1 MGIFSCNETL
11 QAQEHQHE
19 LPAGHGEFIL
29 VVDDEDQ
36 IREITKKILET
47 HGYRVITANDGK
59 EAIELYIQNRE
70 EIKLVLMDMMMPVM
84 DGSVSIRELRKANP
98 EVKII
103 AVSGLTQKDKIAKVD
118 GILVQAFL
126 TKPYTAEKL
135 LNTIHEVSS
144 AK

>member
-1 MGIFSCNETL
+1 
-11 QAQEHQHE
+11 
-19 LPAGHGEFIL
+19 LPVGHGELIL

-36 IREITKKILET
+36 IREMTKKTLET
-47 HGYRVITANDGK
+47 HGYRVITAKDGK
-59 EAIELYIQNRE
+59 EAIELYTQNRE
-70 EIKLVLMDMMMPVM
+70 EIKLVLMDLMMPVM
-84 DGSVSIRELRKANP
+84 GGSMSIRELRKANP

-118 GILVQAFL
+118 EILVQAFL

>member
-1 MGIFSCNETL
+1 M
-11 QAQEHQHE
+11 
-19 LPAGHGEFIL
+19 PVGHGELIL

-36 IREITKKILET
+36 IREMTKKTLET
-47 HGYRVITANDGK
+47 HGYRVITAKDGK
-59 EAIELYIQNRE
+59 EAIELYTQNRE
-70 EIKLVLMDMMMPVM
+70 EIKLVLMDLMMPVM
-84 DGSVSIRELRKANP
+84 GGSMSIRELRKANP

-118 GILVQAFL
+118 EILVQAFL